1 MMFVSICGKFYCAK
15 EEKKIEKR
23 KEKKRQNKINKQ
35 NLFCITLNEKP
46 TTMRQMRMKGPMR
59 ATCQ

>member
-23 KEKKRQNKINKQ
+23 KEKKR
-35 NLFCITLNEKP
+35 
-46 TTMRQMRMKGPMR
+46 
-59 ATCQ
+59 